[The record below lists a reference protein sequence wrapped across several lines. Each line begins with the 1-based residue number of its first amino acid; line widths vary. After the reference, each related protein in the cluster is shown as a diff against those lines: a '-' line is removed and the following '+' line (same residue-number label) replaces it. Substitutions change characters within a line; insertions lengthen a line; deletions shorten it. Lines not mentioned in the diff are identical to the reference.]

1 MFKENIKLA
10 LKAMMGNKL
19 RTLLSLLGIVI
30 GVGSVITILTLGES
44 ATKSI
49 TQSIVESGLE
59 TISIFS
65 TSNDNKSIQHEFT
78 EELPAKIIK
87 NVPDISSVLST
98 NSTRATIRNGQVSQ
112 SYTVMG
118 VPANYASVLDYS
130 SVEGAFLTEKD
141 NQDTRQVVVLGSE
154 AAETLFPKGNAVG
167 SYVSIFRNQAKSYR
181 VVGVMEEKSASFNLQ
196 FDSSVYIPYA
206 TYIQRI
212 AKVEIVGSYLIRTK
226 TGADVLEVTD
236 NLETYLDKLVGEGN
250 YRVFSPST
258 IAEMATTVTGT
269 LSLVLAAIAA
279 ISLLVGG
286 IGIMNIM
293 LVSVAERTKE
303 IGIRKALGA
312 PPSVIRGQFITEAIT
327 LTLIGGI
334 LGVLLGTGISLI
346 ATNMLGWSLFP
357 QYGSYFLA
365 VGFSML
371 VGIFFGWYP
380 AMKASKLD
388 PIEALN
394 YE

>member
-59 TISIFS
+59 TISLFS
-65 TSNDNKSIQHEFT
+65 TSNDNKSIQREFN
-78 EELPAKIIK
+78 EELPGKILE
-87 NVPDISSVLST
+87 NVEGVSTVLAT
-98 NSTRATIRNGQVSQ
+98 NSTRANLRNGQVSE
-112 SYTVMG
+112 SYSVMG
-118 VPANYASVLDYS
+118 VPANYAEVLDYTAA
-130 SVEGAFLTEKD
+130 EGTFFTGKD
-141 NQDTRQVVVLGSE
+141 DGDTRQVVVLGTE
-154 AAETLFPKGNAVG
+154 AAEALFPDGDAIG

-181 VVGVMEEKSASFNLQ
+181 VVGVMEEKAASFNLQ
-196 FDSSVYIPYA
+196 FDSSVYIPYN
-206 TYIQRI
+206 TYIQRME
-212 AKVEIVGSYLIRTK
+212 KVEIVGSYLIRTE
-226 TGADVLEVTD
+226 TGSDVLEVTD
-236 NLETYLDKLVGEGN
+236 FLETYLDKLVGEGN

-258 IAEMATTVTGT
+258 IAEMATSVTGT

-312 PPSVIRGQFITEAIT
+312 PPRVIRGQFITEAVT

-334 LGVLLGTGISLI
+334 IGVIFGTGVSLLV
-346 ATNMLGWSLFP
+346 TNMLGWSLFP
-357 QYGSYFLA
+357 QYLSYLLA

>member
-59 TISIFS
+59 TISVFS
-65 TSNDNKSIQHEFT
+65 TSNDNKSIQREFT
-78 EELPAKIIK
+78 EELPEKILE
-87 NVPDISSVLST
+87 NVEDVSTVLAT
-98 NSTRATIRNGQVSQ
+98 NSTRVTIRNGQVSD

-118 VPANYASVLDYS
+118 VPANYAGVLDYS
-130 SVEGAFLTEKD
+130 SAAGTFFTEKD
-141 NQDTRQVVVLGSE
+141 NQDTRQVVVLGAE
-154 AAETLFPKGNAVG
+154 AAEVLFPDGDAVG
-167 SYVSIFRNQAKSYR
+167 SFVSIFRNQAKSYR
-181 VVGVMEEKSASFNLQ
+181 VVGVMEEKAASFNLQ
-196 FDSSVYIPYA
+196 FDSSVYIPYN
-206 TYIQRI
+206 TYIQRME
-212 AKVEIVGSYLIRTK
+212 KVEIVGSYLIRTE
-226 TGADVLEVTD
+226 TGSDVLEVTD
-236 NLETYLDKLVGEGN
+236 YLETYLDKLVGEGN

-258 IAEMATTVTGT
+258 IAEMASSVTGT

-312 PPSVIRGQFITEAIT
+312 PPRVIRGQFITEAIT

-334 LGVLLGTGISLI
+334 LGVLFGTGVSLV

>member
-1 MFKENIKLA
+1 MFWENIKLA
-10 LKAMMGNKL
+10 LKAMLGNKL

-30 GVGSVITILTLGES
+30 GVASVIAILTLGES

-59 TISIFS
+59 TITIFS
-65 TSNDNKSIQHEFT
+65 TSEDVKAVQREFT
-78 EELPAKIIK
+78 EALPEKIEN
-87 NVPDISSVLST
+87 NVAGVLTVLPS
-98 NSTRATIRNGQVSQ
+98 NSTRVTLRNGQITS
-112 SYTVMG
+112 SNTVMG
-118 VPANYASVLDYS
+118 VPPEYAAVLDYEAES
-130 SVEGAFLTEKD
+130 GAFFTEKD
-141 NQDTRQVVVLGSE
+141 NADTRQVVVLG
-154 AAETLFPKGNAVG
+154 AEVANTLFPDGDAVG
-167 SYVSIFRNQAKSYR
+167 SYISIFRTQAKSYR

-196 FDSSVYIPYA
+196 FDSTIYIPYD

-212 AKVEIVGSYLIRTK
+212 QKVEIVGSYLVRAAPDT
-226 TGADVLEVTD
+226 DVLKVSD
-236 NLETYLDKLVGEGN
+236 ALETYLDGLVGEDN

-258 IAEMATTVTGT
+258 IAEMASSVTGT

-303 IGIRKALGA
+303 IGVRKALGA

-327 LTLIGGI
+327 ITLIGGLI
-334 LGVLLGTGISLI
+334 GVLLGTGISLV
-346 ATNMLGWSLFP
+346 ATNVLGWGLYP
-357 QYGSYFLA
+357 QYYSYLLA

-380 AMKASKLD
+380 AMKASRLD